1 MAQVEIEDVV
11 EYQTFRKNPGPLL
24 ARAANGRP
32 LLVIKGRERLIVL
45 DAEAYQELVQRAA
58 QALQPE
64 TALPH
69 HDTIG

>member
-1 MAQVEIEDVV
+1 MAQVDIEDVV

-24 ARAANGRP
+24 TRAATGRP

-58 QALQPE
+58 QATMLNE
-64 TALPH
+64 TAPRNG
-69 HDTIG
+69 TAR